1 MNRSVKI
8 ICLLCAAA
16 LLLSLAACGDK
27 GAVSSADNSTPFDIP
42 AANGTEGETIPGSDY
57 AEELRARYYNDYLR
71 LLLLLKLDGS
81 YAFSGENAPAGGTYA
96 VSDGLLTL
104 SGEDGANLSGSID
117 ADGDLL
123 IDGMTGYFLSDFEF
137 WGIEDNVLPAGS
149 APAPG
154 LEREELRGGLVRWR
168 DFSRSIAFTCSS
180 DVELTEIPGIRD
192 TVITDGNA
200 NYVIGKN
207 VSGIFTPSS
216 SLTADVWLGDH
227 MSYNVLGD
235 IEKIYGGI
243 GEIRSILVVPG
254 DGEIQLAS
262 AQISVTLGD
271 REVESQAVLYPSNFS
286 DGTGDIIL
294 KCFIGDS
301 DSFPTLAKAVTD
313 MCALRLD
320 LTGGE

>member
-81 YAFSGENAPAGGTYA
+81 YAFSGENAPAGGAYA
-96 VSDGLLTL
+96 LSDGLLTL

-154 LEREELRGGLVRWR
+154 LESEELRGGLVRWR
-168 DFSRSIAFTCSS
+168 DFPRSIAFTCSAA
-180 DVELTEIPGIRD
+180 VELIEVTGIRYA
-192 TVITDGNA
+192 VITDGSG

-207 VSGIFTPSS
+207 VTY
-216 SLTADVWLGDH
+216 SLTAAQSPDVWLGDH
-227 MSYNVLGD
+227 MSYEVLSD
-235 IEKIYGGI
+235 IEKLYGAPA
-243 GEIRSILVVPG
+243 EIRSILVVPG
-254 DGEIQLAS
+254 DGEMQLAT
-262 AQISVTLGD
+262 AQISVNVGQQSVD
-271 REVESQAVLYPSNFS
+271 AQALLYPSVFS
-286 DGTGDIIL
+286 DGTSDAIC
-294 KCFIGDS
+294 KCFIGAS
-301 DSFPTLAKAVTD
+301 DSFAALSDAVTE
-313 MCALRLD
+313 MCALKID
-320 LTGGE
+320 LSSGE